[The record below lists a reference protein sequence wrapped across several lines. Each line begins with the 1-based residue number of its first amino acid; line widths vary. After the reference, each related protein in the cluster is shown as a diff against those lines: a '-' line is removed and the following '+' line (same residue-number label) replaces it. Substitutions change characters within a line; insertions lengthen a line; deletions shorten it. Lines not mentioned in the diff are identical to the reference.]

1 MISTI
6 LGFIGAIAV
15 IAFMIIAHEGGHFF
29 MGRACGFAIDEFSIG
44 FGPKLAKW
52 KKNETQFSIRLFPI
66 GGFCL
71 FRGEDKDIKDPKAFN
86 NQKPYKRFLTII
98 AGATANLI
106 SALILA
112 VLFLSIYGDKVPVV
126 YEVEESSP
134 AYEYGLKSGDI
145 IKQYDGENIDFA
157 IEMSF
162 VLAKESDD
170 TVLNL
175 TVDRNGEIL
184 NFDIPKEYNSDSD
197 RYLAGFTF
205 EQQPINFTVFES
217 IGLSFKWLFL
227 IIKEMVSYLGGLV
240 VGTSNTSDMG
250 GIVSVVDIV
259 SQAFS
264 ISFGLVL
271 ELAALLSVNLAV
283 INLLPLPALDG
294 GRLVFIII
302 EAIRKK
308 PIPREIEGTI
318 HAIGMFLL
326 FGLMILLTYKDL
338 ARIFFG
344 G

>member
-1 MISTI
+1 MIGTI
-6 LGFIGAIAV
+6 FGIIDAIFV
-15 IAFMIIAHEGGHFF
+15 LAFMIIAHECGHFF
-29 MGRACGFAIDEFSIG
+29 MGRACGFAIDEFAIG
-44 FGPKLAKW
+44 FGPKLVKW
-52 KKNETQFSIRLFPI
+52 TKKDTKFSIRLLPI

-71 FRGEDKDIKDPKAFN
+71 FRGEDKDISDPKAFN
-86 NQKPYKRFLTII
+86 NQPAFKRFLVLI
-98 AGATANLI
+98 AGASANLV

-112 VLFLSIYGDKVPVV
+112 TLFLSIYGDTAPVV
-126 YEVEESSP
+126 FEVGDNTP

-145 IKQYDGENIDFA
+145 IKEYEGEKIDFA

-162 VLAKESDD
+162 LLSKNTDD

-175 TVDRNGEIL
+175 IVDRDGQEVA
-184 NFDIPKEYNSDSD
+184 FDIPKEYNEEAD

-205 EQQPINFTVFES
+205 EQTPVDFTFFES
-217 IGLSFKWLFL
+217 VGLSFKWLSL
-227 IIKEMVSYLGGLV
+227 IVKEMLSFLGGLFT
-240 VGTSNTSDMG
+240 GASSTSDMG
-250 GIVSVVDIV
+250 GIVSVVDV
-259 SQAFS
+259 VGQAFG

-294 GRLVFIII
+294 GRLVFIVI
-302 EAIRKK
+302 EWIFKK
-308 PIPREIEGTI
+308 PVSREVEGTI

-326 FGLMILLTYKDL
+326 FGLMIFLTFKDV

>member
-6 LGFIGAIAV
+6 LGIIGAVTV
-15 IAFMIIAHEGGHFF
+15 IAFMIIAHECGHFF
-29 MGRACGFAIDEFSIG
+29 MGRACGFAIDEFAIG
-44 FGPKLAKW
+44 FGPKLIKWAK
-52 KKNETQFSIRLFPI
+52 KETKFSLRLFPI

-71 FRGEDKDIKDPKAFN
+71 FRGEDKDVSDPKAFN
-86 NQKPYKRFLTII
+86 NQPAFKRFLVIV

-112 VLFLSIYGDKVPVV
+112 VLFLSIYGDTAPVV
-126 YEVEESSP
+126 YEVGENTP

-145 IKQYDGENIDFA
+145 IKEYEDEEITFA

-162 VLAKESDD
+162 VLGKNTDD
-170 TVLNL
+170 TVLNMVVERDGEEL
-175 TVDRNGEIL
+175 T
-184 NFDIPKEYNSDSD
+184 FDIPKNYDEESG
-197 RYLAGFTF
+197 RYLAGFTY
-205 EQQPINFTVFES
+205 EQHPVSFTVLES
-217 IGLSFKWLFL
+217 VKLSFEWLTL
-227 IIKEMVSYLGGLV
+227 IIREMLSYLGGLFT
-240 VGTSNTSDMG
+240 GASSTADMG
-250 GIVSVVDIV
+250 GIVSVIDVV
-259 SQAFS
+259 GQAFH

-294 GRLVFIII
+294 GRLVFIVI
-302 EAIRKK
+302 EGIRKK
-308 PIPREIEGTI
+308 PISREVEGTI

-326 FGLMILLTYKDL
+326 FGLMILLTYKDI